1 MRRTGGAD
9 SPAIIRYMGAL
20 NARSQSGFPAHPD
33 LLRRSVGLEDLG
45 DLCADLYADFDAT
58 LRRAQ
63 ER

>member
-1 MRRTGGAD
+1 
-9 SPAIIRYMGAL
+9 MGAL
-20 NARSQSGFPAHPD
+20 NARSQSGFPRARPD